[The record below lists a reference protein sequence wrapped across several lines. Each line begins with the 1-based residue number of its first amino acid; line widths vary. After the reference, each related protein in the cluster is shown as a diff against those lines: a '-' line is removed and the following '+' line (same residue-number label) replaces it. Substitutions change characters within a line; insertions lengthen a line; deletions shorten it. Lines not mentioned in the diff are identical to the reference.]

1 MKKTFYIGGITFL
14 LVALAGIFIFIKL
27 YNKSHD
33 DLYKATPDFVLS
45 AEQIVSSFEEDENQ
59 ANKVY
64 LDKII
69 QIEGIISEI
78 SAVNGN
84 SIITI
89 TSENHSKSIV
99 CNMDVMENKK
109 VLALQEGQKIVLRGV
124 CAGFLMDVILVR
136 TIIVN

>member
-27 YNKSHD
+27 YNRSHE
-33 DLYKATPDFVLS
+33 DLYKSTPDFVLS
-45 AEQIVSSFEEDENQ
+45 VEQIVNSFEEDENQ
-59 ANKVY
+59 ANKMY

-69 QIEGIISEI
+69 QIEGNISEI
-78 SAVNGN
+78 SAVSGN

-109 VLALQEGQKIVLRGV
+109 VLALQEGQKVVLRGV
-124 CAGFLMDVILVR
+124 CAGFLMEVILVR
-136 TIIVN
+136 TIIIN